1 MSDTSLHTFEYM
13 YLVSQ
18 DWRWWIATGSL
29 RDRIHCIT
37 KYQVG
42 ISNVLA
48 KYWRPCTQR
57 FRESPN
63 TCIRAR
69 ITEYYTYVGGF
80 TQTLLKYVYYRVFK
94 RVLMLYHSLIHQE
107 CISENTAVYLDV
119 LQRIQ
124 WKLCNT
130 PNTLSI
136 HNWYIVFHYL
146 GAAGGTGSRIRPG
159 YVSTT

>member
-1 MSDTSLHTFEYM
+1 MYSRVSTHFARVFAVYSHTLRESCVPRVLTEYQC
-13 YLVSQ
+13 VFSHVCISRVP
-18 DWRWWIATGSL
+18 RWT
-29 RDRIHCIT
+29 RDRIQCIT
-37 KYQVG
+37 KYQVCIG
-42 ISNVLA
+42 NVLA
-48 KYWRPCTQR
+48 TYWRPCTQR

-136 HNWYIVFHYL
+136 HN
-146 GAAGGTGSRIRPG
+146 
-159 YVSTT
+159 

>member
-1 MSDTSLHTFEYM
+1 MHPAVSRVTKYM
-13 YLVSQ
+13 YSRAYHRVLHICRRFHA
-18 DWRWWIATGSL
+18 DSL
-29 RDRIHCIT
+29 
-37 KYQVG
+37 
-42 ISNVLA
+42 
-48 KYWRPCTQR
+48 
-57 FRESPN
+57 E
-63 TCIRAR
+63 
-69 ITEYYTYVGGF
+69 
-80 TQTLLKYVYYRVFK
+80 YVYYCVFK

-146 GAAGGTGSRIRPG
+146 DAAGGTGSRIRPG
-159 YVSTT
+159 YVNTQHKYVANTRQIHVSWSWFWIHWWIHVNTRKIHWIHVLDKKPPQFR

>member
-1 MSDTSLHTFEYM
+1 M
-13 YLVSQ
+13 
-18 DWRWWIATGSL
+18 
-29 RDRIHCIT
+29 C
-37 KYQVG
+37 

-48 KYWRPCTQR
+48 TYWRPCTQR

-159 YVSTT
+159 YVNTAWIRSKYTSDTCIMIVVLNTLMDTCKYTLNTLNTCIG